1 MRSVSPLRTAALCA
15 ALLAAAP
22 STDAA
27 PAAKAAP
34 ATKATPATVPAPVAP
49 KQAAPPPLAASAL
62 SPLGPRGLSD
72 LRYRHIGPFRGGRT
86 KAATGVPGRPGVF
99 FIGPVNGG
107 LFKSDDYGRTWD
119 PIFDDQETASIGA
132 IALAPSQPE
141 TLYVGSG
148 EGMQRPDLS
157 TGDGLYR
164 SRDFGKTWTHL
175 APLRDAQQIAQI
187 AVDPKNPDKLFIA
200 ALGHPYGPNEERG
213 LYLSRDGGETVVKL
227 LGNPDT
233 GAADVVIDPQNPLNV
248 LAVLWESRLGPW
260 ENSYFTGPGSGLYKS
275 IDGGTNWRK
284 VTAGLPGEAQGLTRI
299 GLAYAPSRT
308 SRVYATVEAE
318 KDGGLYRSDDGGET
332 WARTTQ
338 DARVT
343 ERGDD
348 SAEVKVHPKDPDTV
362 FTASIVAWKSTDG
375 GKTFNALR
383 GAPGG
388 DDYQKFWIDPQNPE
402 IILLAADQG
411 AVVTVNGG
419 RTWSS
424 WYNQPTAQLYHV
436 TADNAFPYRLCG
448 GQQESGSA
456 CVSSRGQDGRITYR
470 DWHPA
475 GFDEYGY
482 GAPDP
487 KDPDVVYGARVSRW
501 DRRTGQSQEVSPEPL
516 RPEGYRL
523 LRSMPLVF
531 SPADPG
537 ALYFGSNRVW
547 RTTDG
552 AQHWTAISPD
562 LSRAQWEPPA
572 TVGKY
577 KGTPAALPKQRGVV
591 YALAPSPL
599 DKDLLWA
606 GTDDGLIHLTRDG
619 GKTWKDVT
627 PPSLQPWAKVSG
639 LEASRFD
646 KSVAWAAVNTIRLD
660 DLRPHVLRTRDG
672 GATWEDVNTGIGPGA
687 SVNMVREDT
696 VRPGL
701 LFAGTERAVWFSLDA
716 GTSWASLRLNLPN
729 TSVRDLIV
737 KGDDLALATHG
748 RGFWILD
755 DLSALRRLSTEALA
769 TPVALLEPQT
779 ALRVRFSTYGDTPLP
794 PDEPAGQNPPDGAIV
809 NYLLREPVQ
818 GLLTLEISDAAG
830 RLVRR
835 YRSDDPRPAPADTG
849 NVPKYWIRPAPLL
862 AREAGLHRFV
872 WDLHEAPPPSLEP
885 HYPMSAVPEDTPA
898 EPRGP
903 WVLPGRY
910 QVTLIAG
917 EGAGAQTSAT
927 SLTVEMDPR
936 VKTPFAALL
945 AQHSL
950 SRALAEALARNAAAT
965 ARLRDLRPKL
975 EARLGTWAGA
985 SPNPAGPLLDELGA
999 LSGSPRKPGPASS
1012 KKAPAGEQRDLGQ
1025 THARLLHLYELAQQA
1040 DLAPTPQVAANGL
1053 QVLAEERALEE
1064 RVEALF
1070 KQAAAQGPL

>member
-1 MRSVSPLRTAALCA
+1 MRFVSPLCTASLCA
-15 ALLAAAP
+15 ALLAASPRAH
-22 STDAA
+22 
-27 PAAKAAP
+27 AAP
-34 ATKATPATVPAPVAP
+34 ATKPAARKANAAAAP

-62 SPLGPRGLSD
+62 SALGPRGLGG
-72 LRYRHIGPFRGGRT
+72 LRYRHLGPFRGGRT
-86 KAATGVPGRPGVF
+86 KAAVGVPGRPGVF

-107 LFKSDDYGRTWD
+107 LFKSDDYGRTWS

-132 IALAPSQPE
+132 IAVAPSRPE
-141 TLYVGSG
+141 TIYLGSG

-164 SRDFGKTWTHL
+164 SRDFGQTWVHL
-175 APLRDAQQIAQI
+175 APLRDAQQIAQL
-187 AVDPKNPDKLFIA
+187 AVDPKDPDKLFIA
-200 ALGHPYGPNEERG
+200 SLGHPYGPSEERG

-227 LGNPDT
+227 LGSQDV

-248 LAVLWESRLGPW
+248 LAALWESRLGPW
-260 ENSYFTGPGSGLYKS
+260 ENSYFTGPGSGLHKS
-275 IDGGTNWRK
+275 TDGGASWK
-284 VTAGLPGEAQGLTRI
+284 KITAGLPGAAQGLSRI
-299 GLAYAPSRT
+299 GLTYAPSRP

-338 DARVT
+338 DGRVT
-343 ERGDD
+343 DRGDD
-348 SAEVKVHPKDPDTV
+348 FAEVKVHPKDPDIV
-362 FTASIVAWKSTDG
+362 FTASIVAWKSVDG

-402 IILLAADQG
+402 VILLSSDQG

-436 TADNAFPYRLCG
+436 TADNSFPYRLCG

-456 CVSSRGQDGRITYR
+456 CVSSRGQDGRITFR

-475 GFDEYGY
+475 GFDEYGTA
-482 GAPDP
+482 APDP

-501 DRRTGQSQEVSPEPL
+501 DRRTGQSQEVGPEPL

-537 ALYFGSNRVW
+537 ALYFASNRVW
-547 RTTDG
+547 KTTDG
-552 AQHWTAISPD
+552 AQHWKAISPD
-562 LSRAQWEPPA
+562 LSRALWEPPA
-572 TVGKY
+572 SVGKY
-577 KGTPAALPKQRGVV
+577 RGTPAALPKQRGVV

-606 GTDDGLIHLTRDG
+606 GTDDGLLHLTRDG
-619 GKTWKDVT
+619 GETWKDVT

-639 LEASRFD
+639 IQASRFD
-646 KSVAWAAVNTIRLD
+646 KNVAWAAINTIRLD

-672 GATWEDVNTGIGPGA
+672 GATWDDVNAGIGPNA
-687 SVNMVREDT
+687 SVNMIREDT
-696 VRPGL
+696 IRPGL

-755 DLSALRRLSTEALA
+755 DLTPLRRLSAEALGA
-769 TPVALLEPQT
+769 PVTLLEPQT

-794 PDEPAGQNPPDGAIV
+794 PDEPAGENPPDGAIV
-809 NYLLREPVQ
+809 NYLLREPAQ

-830 RLVRR
+830 HLVRR
-835 YRSDDPRPAPADTG
+835 YRSDDPRPPPADTG
-849 NVPKYWIRPAPLL
+849 NVPKYWLRPAPLL
-862 AREAGLHRFV
+862 GREAGLHRFV
-872 WDLHEAPPPSLEP
+872 WDLHESPPPSQEP
-885 HYPMSAVPEDTPA
+885 IYPMSAVPGDTPA

-910 QVTLIAG
+910 QLKLVAG
-917 EGAGAQTSAT
+917 EGPAAQTSTT
-927 SLTVEMDPR
+927 SLTVELDPR
-936 VKTPFAALL
+936 VKTSLAALQ
-945 AQHSL
+945 AQHAL
-950 SRALAEALARNAAAT
+950 SRALAEALARNADAT
-965 ARLRDLRPKL
+965 ARLRALQSKL
-975 EARLGTWAGA
+975 EARLGSWAGA
-985 SPNPAGPLLDELGA
+985 GPNPAGPQLEELRELAGA
-999 LSGSPRKPGPASS
+999 AFRLKLNGPSPSAQ
-1012 KKAPAGEQRDLGQ
+1012 KKAGDEQRDLGQ
-1025 THARLLHLYELAQQA
+1025 TQGRLLHLYDLAQQA
-1040 DLAPTPQVAANGL
+1040 DLAPTPQVAANGA
-1053 QVLAEERALEE
+1053 QVLAEEKALEE

-1070 KQAAAQGPL
+1070 VHAAAQGPL